1 MVVRHPLFAASFRAF
16 FALLSSVFLC
26 ASFSASAAPAD
37 RTASGKLFAGDA
49 PLQIE
54 SRQTSREG
62 NLAIAQ
68 GDVVIAVGD
77 TVIYCDYAQCDT
89 ITRDVMVSGDVR
101 IYRGDKIFSGDRAI
115 YNLDTKRISGS
126 EFRTA
131 AGPFMA
137 QAHSLVSTGPD
148 TFEASGGLF
157 TTDNSSDPGF
167 HLRARKVRI
176 FRNNHTEYEDVMV
189 YVGRTPV
196 FWLPYLYQPS
206 SSDQSFSIAPGSRS
220 NWGAFLL
227 TRFAFPVSADTIGGL
242 RLDYLSKRGAG
253 FGVDLAQDNKAT
265 GSWGRL
271 RSYYIDD
278 QTPGNKP
285 PELGSPTNPIDP
297 KRFRVSIQDRSFL
310 SETVYTTINF
320 NKLSDINF
328 YRDFSPSELQRDPNP
343 ESVFA
348 LTHLEENHALTLEM
362 RKQFNNDYESNDAL
376 PSLALD
382 LKRQPILGSKVF
394 YDGET
399 TVAKMRRK
407 QAKENPGNTTTPFDF
422 FTYDTVR
429 LDSFHQLTYPQTWGG
444 WLSVVPK
451 VGVRATHYSASL
463 TEGRLAPGD
472 PLYGKGGALDR
483 FVGNLGIE
491 ASFKLSR
498 SFESVENRNWGLD
511 GLRHIFQPFGN
522 LSLVSA
528 SDDPT
533 KLLPIDTL
541 NPSSKLPAI
550 DFPQFNSVDSI
561 TSWDILRFG
570 VRNRLQTRRDEE
582 TLNWLELES
591 FMDMRIKQPEYGAA
605 VSADAGAYSNLSNR
619 LRWNP
624 LPWLGVDLDSQLP
637 VVDEGFS
644 EFNSSSN
651 VQLTRDLTVN
661 LGNRYVSGNRYF
673 NNSNLVTG
681 GARLR
686 MSDNWTVG
694 FEENYEFVT
703 KNAEYQRYS
712 LDRDLRSWIASLSLV
727 LRENAT
733 KNDVAVLLTLTLK
746 DIPKFKLPLHFD
758 PEAASSS
765 SSSKNR

>member
-1 MVVRHPLFAASFRAF
+1 MVFSHPLLHFKFRRF
-16 FALLSSVFLC
+16 FAFLGGVISC
-26 ASFSASAAPAD
+26 TLFSPELPAADKPASAKLFSA
-37 RTASGKLFAGDA
+37 DA
-49 PLQIE
+49 PLQIQ
-54 SRQTSREG
+54 SRQTTREG
-62 NLAIAQ
+62 NLAIAE
-68 GDVVIAVGD
+68 GDVVISVGD

-89 ITRDVMVSGDVR
+89 TTRDVMLTGDVR
-101 IYRGDKIFSGDRAI
+101 IFRGDKVFSGDRAI
-115 YNLDTKRISGS
+115 YNIDTKRVSGS

-131 AGPFMA
+131 AGPFLA
-137 QAHSLVSTGPD
+137 QAHSLVSTSSD
-148 TFEASGGLF
+148 TFEVSRGLF

-167 HLRARKVRI
+167 HLRARKVKI
-176 FRNNHTEYEDVMV
+176 HRNDHTEYEDVTV

-196 FWLPYLYQPS
+196 FWLPYLYQPAR
-206 SSDQSFSIAPGSRS
+206 SDQSFSIAPGSRS
-220 NWGAFLL
+220 TWGAFLL
-227 TRFAFPVSADTIGGL
+227 TRFTFPVSNDTIGGL
-242 RLDYLSKRGAG
+242 RLDYLAKRGIG
-253 FGVDLAQDNKAT
+253 FGVDMSQENKT
-265 GSWGRL
+265 NGSWGRF

-285 PELGSPTNPIDP
+285 MELGAASSPIDP
-297 KRFRVSIQDRSFL
+297 KRFRVSVQDRSFL
-310 SETVYTTINF
+310 SETVYTTVDF

-328 YRDFSPSELQRDPNP
+328 YKDFSPSELQRDPNP
-343 ESVFA
+343 ESVLA
-348 LTHLEENHALTLEM
+348 IAHRDENHTLTLEV
-362 RKQFNNDYESNDAL
+362 RKQFNNDYESNESL
-376 PSLALD
+376 PMLALD

-407 QAKENPGNTTTPFDF
+407 WAVATGSATTPFDY

-429 LDSFHQLTYPQTWGG
+429 FDSFHQLTYPQIWGG

-451 VGVRATHYSASL
+451 VGVRYTHYGASL
-463 TEGRLAPGD
+463 ADGHLTPGD
-472 PLYGKGGALDR
+472 PLYAKGGSLDR
-483 FVGNLGIE
+483 MVANAGVE

-498 SFESVENRNWGLD
+498 TFDSVENRNWGLD

-522 LSLVSA
+522 LSVVSA

-561 TSWDILRFG
+561 TSWDILRMG
-570 VRNRLQTRRDEE
+570 VRNRLQTRRDDE
-582 TLNWLELES
+582 TFNWMELES
-591 FMDMRIKQPEYGAA
+591 FMDMRIKQPEYGSLT
-605 VSADAGAYSNLSNR
+605 SADAGTYSNLSNR

-624 LPWLGVDLDSQLP
+624 LPWLGMDLDSQLP
-637 VVDEGFS
+637 VADEGFS
-644 EFNSSSN
+644 ELNSNSK
-651 VQLTRDLTVN
+651 VQVTRDLTFNV
-661 LGNRYVSGNRYF
+661 GNRYVSGNRYF

-703 KNAEYQRYS
+703 KNMEYQRYS
-712 LDRDLRSWIASLSLV
+712 LDRDLRSWVASLSLV
-727 LRENAT
+727 MRENDS

-746 DIPKFKLPLHFD
+746 DIPKFRLPLHFD
-758 PEAASSS
+758 PEASGNA
-765 SSSKNR
+765 SSSKNH